1 MFNGKVLPE
10 FPDWLPEDH
19 AGLSRWLNEITNRAA
34 PVTQAIYTEMRERH
48 TALYGKPLWEFNQRS
63 GARA

>member
-19 AGLSRWLNEITNRAA
+19 AGLSRWLNEITNRATPRDA
-34 PVTQAIYTEMRERH
+34 GA
-48 TALYGKPLWEFNQRS
+48 AYGFVWK
-63 GARA
+63 AA